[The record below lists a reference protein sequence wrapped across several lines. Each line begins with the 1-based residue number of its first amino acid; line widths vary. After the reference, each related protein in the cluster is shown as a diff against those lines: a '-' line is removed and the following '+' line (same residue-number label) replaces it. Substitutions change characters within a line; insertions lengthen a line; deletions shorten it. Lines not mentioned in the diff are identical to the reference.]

1 MHLADPATTNFS
13 IPIPLHRDTFCAFNF
28 ARLPYNPG
36 TCPVSFFL
44 THAHILA
51 LNSKRNTL
59 SEPNTNFFATPSITM
74 TEVDE
79 AYEAAD
85 AAPPLQESDGLVA
98 VMAVA
103 TIDSNILASSPT
115 LAIEPGKFAP
125 C

>member
-1 MHLADPATTNFS
+1 
-13 IPIPLHRDTFCAFNF
+13 
-28 ARLPYNPG
+28 
-36 TCPVSFFL
+36 
-44 THAHILA
+44 
-51 LNSKRNTL
+51 
-59 SEPNTNFFATPSITM
+59 M